1 MTELSK
7 RLNELNE
14 NFQLLLKAFF
24 FVKSIVFASTMF
36 SKLRIINNT
45 LPNSKSRSLYNSLNN
60 SKSKTFNSFVC
71 QTKRNFKQESNCWG
85 SHRTSKC
92 RIDHLWSIDTRV
104 RKTSESSPYCWGGE
118 WTIVFDCTRGC
129 HHYRRSCRW
138 LCGVVHIFYSVLVV
152 MVIVFTCWTCSLSFY
167 MYLWD
172 YFEQLWIV
180 MFALVDF
187 MWWHN

>member
-60 SKSKTFNSFVC
+60 SKSKTLTLLFVKLKEISNKKVIAEGVIELVNAGLIIYGRSILEFER
-71 QTKRNFKQESNCWG
+71 QVKVLRIVGEESEPLYLTAQG
-85 SHRTSKC
+85 GATT
-92 RIDHLWSIDTRV
+92 IEEVVGGYVVWSI
-104 RKTSESSPYCWGGE
+104 
-118 WTIVFDCTRGC
+118 
-129 HHYRRSCRW
+129 
-138 LCGVVHIFYSVLVV
+138 
-152 MVIVFTCWTCSLSFY
+152 
-167 MYLWD
+167 
-172 YFEQLWIV
+172 YFIQ
-180 MFALVDF
+180 F
-187 MWWHN
+187 